1 VHVLAYLL
9 GSCVGLLLA
18 LLLRHLLALLLWNIL
33 AVSVGNLNQFLLL
46 NVATGVVVVLLAGA
60 GHLHPLLASVPV
72 LLPPRLA
79 VRLLL
84 TTALCLCVR
93 LRLLSVLL
101 AAHLFV
107 DSLTGVLVDRLT
119 SLAELLNL
127 LLVAFLLCLLYV
139 LGVPDRLLCGEA

>member
-1 VHVLAYLL
+1 VHILAYLL

-60 GHLHPLLASVPV
+60 GNLHPLLASVPV

-93 LRLLSVLL
+93 L
-101 AAHLFV
+101 
-107 DSLTGVLVDRLT
+107 
-119 SLAELLNL
+119 
-127 LLVAFLLCLLYV
+127 
-139 LGVPDRLLCGEA
+139 